1 MSHDAEA
8 EGAGTLEQAMRQ
20 AAAFLKED
28 PSLAEEQAFAILE
41 AVPGHPPAE
50 LLLAQARRRRGDLDG
65 ALALL
70 RALAGRQPRWAAAQV
85 ELGVA
90 LGQAGRGDEAIAA
103 LRKAVALKPDH
114 PDAWR
119 FLADHLV
126 ASGDA
131 EGADAAY
138 ARHIK
143 ASTRDPR
150 LLDAANAMVAN
161 DIPRAQ
167 ALLRAHLKAVPTDV
181 PAIRMFAEVAMRV
194 GRVVEAQNLLERC
207 LELAPGFE
215 AARHNYAVLL
225 HRQNQSAAALTEIER
240 LLERSPRNPGY
251 RNLLA
256 VILGRVGEYARSS
269 ALYRELLDEY
279 PANAKVWMSYGHVL
293 KTEGRTEDCIE
304 AYRETIAREPS
315 LGEAW
320 WSLANMKTFRF
331 SEADIDTMRAQLA
344 RDDLPDTDRL
354 HFEFAMGKALEDASE
369 WEGSFRHYAHAN
381 ALHHAT
387 VDYDPALNAGRIE
400 RFRKDFSAEFFKSRA
415 GQGCESPAPIFVV
428 GMPRSGSTLVEQI
441 LSSHSQVEGTTE
453 LPEIISMARAL
464 RERSEGDDTEGYI
477 PVLAAMDPAQLR
489 ALGGEYLERCR
500 IHRKTAAPFFIDK
513 MPNNFLHAG
522 LIHLM
527 LPNARIIDTRR
538 HPMACCFSNFK
549 QHYAR
554 GQNFS
559 YSLEDMGRYYRD
571 YVQLMAHFDA
581 VLPGRIHRVIYEQVV
596 ADTETEVRRLLEYC
610 GLPFEESCLR
620 FFENDRP
627 VRTASSEQVRRPI
640 YSEGVD
646 QWRHYE
652 PWLGPLEQVLGPTLA
667 CYPEPPP
674 G

>member
-1 MSHDAEA
+1 MSQNTEVT
-8 EGAGTLEQAMRQ
+8 GTLEQAMRQ
-20 AAAFLKED
+20 AVSLLKED
-28 PSLAEEQAFAILE
+28 PALAEEQAIAILE

-50 LLLAQARRRRGDLDG
+50 LLQAQARRQAGDSAA
-65 ALALL
+65 ALALIT
-70 RALAGRQPRWAAAQV
+70 ALADRQPRWAAAQV
-85 ELGVA
+85 ELGIS
-90 LGQAGRGDEAIAA
+90 LGQLGRGDEAIGA
-103 LRKAVALKPDH
+103 LRRAVALKPDH
-114 PDAWR
+114 PEAWR
-119 FLADHLV
+119 LLADHLM
-126 ASGDA
+126 ASGETEA
-131 EGADAAY
+131 ADAAY

-150 LLDAANAMVAN
+150 LLEAAGAMVVN
-161 DIPRAQ
+161 DVPRAE
-167 ALLRAHLKAVPTDV
+167 ALLRSHLKEKPTDV
-181 PAIRMFAEVAMRV
+181 PAIRMFAEVAVRV
-194 GRVVEAQNLLERC
+194 GRPVEAQRLLERC

-225 HRQNQSAAALTEIER
+225 HRQNQSAAALIETER

-269 ALYRELLDEY
+269 ALYKELLEEY
-279 PANAKVWMSYGHVL
+279 PSNAKVWMSYGHVL
-293 KTEGRTEDCIE
+293 KTEGRTEDCIR

-331 SEADIDTMRAQLA
+331 TEADMAAMRAQLA
-344 RDDLPDTDRL
+344 RPDLSDTDRL
-354 HFEFAMGKALEDASE
+354 HFDFAMGKALEDASA
-369 WEGSFRHYAHAN
+369 WEASFAHYASGN

-400 RFRKDFSAEFFKSRA
+400 RFRRDFTAGFFAERA
-415 GQGCESPAPIFVV
+415 GQGCDSPAPIFVV

-441 LSSHSQVEGTTE
+441 LSSHSEVEGTTE
-453 LPEIISMARAL
+453 LPEVISMARML
-464 RERSEGDDTEGYI
+464 RERSDGDETEGYNR
-477 PVLAAMDPAQLR
+477 VLAAMGPAELR
-489 ALGGEYLERCR
+489 ALGEEYLERCR
-500 IHRKTAAPFFIDK
+500 IHRKTTAPFFIDK
-513 MPNNFLHAG
+513 MPNNFLHTG

-559 YSLEDMGRYYRD
+559 YSLEDMGHYYRD
-571 YVQLMAHFDA
+571 YVRLMAHFDA
-581 VLPGRIHRVIYEQVV
+581 VLPGRVHRVIYEEMV
-596 ADTETEVRRLLEYC
+596 ADTEAEVRRLLDYC
-610 GLPFEESCLR
+610 GLPFEEGCLR

-640 YSEGVD
+640 YSDAVD
-646 QWRHYE
+646 QWRHYAA
-652 PWLGPLEQVLGPTLA
+652 WLGPLEQALGPALEH
-667 CYPEPPP
+667 YPDAPPV
-674 G
+674 

>member
-1 MSHDAEA
+1 MSQAED
-8 EGAGTLEQAMRQ
+8 GTGTLEEAMRH
-20 AAAFLKED
+20 ANALLRKD
-28 PSLAEEQAFAILE
+28 PVLAEEQALAILE

-50 LLLAQARRRRGDLDG
+50 LLQAQARRLSGDPAG
-65 ALALL
+65 ARVLIEALS
-70 RALAGRQPRWAAAQV
+70 ARQPRWAAAQV
-85 ELGVA
+85 ELGLA
-90 LGQAGRGDEAIAA
+90 LGQLGRGDEAILA
-103 LRKAVALKPDH
+103 LRRALTLKPEH
-114 PDAWR
+114 PEAWR
-119 FLADHLV
+119 LLADHLM
-126 ASGDA
+126 ASGETQA
-131 EGADAAY
+131 ADAAY

-150 LLDAANAMVAN
+150 LLEAASAMVVN
-161 DIPRAQ
+161 DIPRAE
-167 ALLRAHLKAVPTDV
+167 ALLRAHLKEKPTDV
-181 PAIRMFAEVAMRV
+181 AAIRMFAEVAVRV
-194 GRVVEAQNLLERC
+194 GRPVEAQRLLERC

-225 HRQNQSAAALTEIER
+225 HRQNQSQAALVETER
-240 LLERSPRNPGY
+240 LMARSPRSPSY

-269 ALYRELLDEY
+269 ALYKELLSEY
-279 PANAKVWMSYGHVL
+279 PSNAKVWMSYGHVL
-293 KTEGRTEDCIE
+293 KTEGRTEECIR

-331 SEADIDTMRAQLA
+331 SGTDMTAMQAQLA
-344 RDDLPDTDRL
+344 RNDLPDTDRL
-354 HFEFAMGKALEDASE
+354 HFDFAMGKALEDAGD
-369 WEGSFRHYAHAN
+369 WENSFRHYASGN
-381 ALHHAT
+381 AIHHAT

-400 RFRKDFSAEFFKSRA
+400 RFRRDFTAGFFAERT
-415 GQGCESPAPIFVV
+415 GQGCDSPAPIFVV

-453 LPEIISMARAL
+453 LPEIISMARIL
-464 RERSEGDDTEGYI
+464 RERSDGDDTEGYNR
-477 PVLAAMDPAQLR
+477 VLAAMGPEELR
-489 ALGGEYLERCR
+489 SLGEEYLERCR

-527 LPNARIIDTRR
+527 LPRAKIIDTRR

-571 YVQLMAHFDA
+571 YVRLMAHFDA
-581 VLPGRIHRVIYEQVV
+581 VLPGRVHRVIYERMV
-596 ADTETEVRRLLEYC
+596 ADTESEVRRLLDYC
-610 GLPFEESCLR
+610 GLPFEEGCLR

-640 YSEGVD
+640 YSESVD
-646 QWRHYE
+646 QWRNYG
-652 PWLGPLEQVLGPTLA
+652 PWLGPLEQALGEVLTL
-667 CYPEPPP
+667 YPEAPAA
-674 G
+674 

>member
-1 MSHDAEA
+1 MSQHS
-8 EGAGTLEQAMRQ
+8 EGTGTLEEAMRH
-20 AAAFLKED
+20 AVSLLKDD
-28 PSLAEEQAFAILE
+28 PALAEEQAIAILE

-50 LLLAQARRRRGDLDG
+50 LLQAQARRHAGDCAG
-65 ALALL
+65 ALSLIS
-70 RALAGRQPRWAAAQV
+70 ALAGRQPRWAAAQV
-85 ELGVA
+85 ELGLT
-90 LGQAGRGDEAIAA
+90 LGQLSRGDEAILA
-103 LRKAVALKPDH
+103 LQRAVALKPDH
-114 PDAWR
+114 PEAWR
-119 FLADHLV
+119 LLADHLM
-126 ASGDA
+126 ASGETQA
-131 EGADAAY
+131 ADAAY
-138 ARHIK
+138 VRHIK

-150 LLDAANAMVAN
+150 LLEAASAMLVN
-161 DIPRAQ
+161 DIPKAE
-167 ALLRAHLKAVPTDV
+167 ALLRAHLKEKPTDV
-181 PAIRMFAEVAMRV
+181 PAIRMFAEVAVRV
-194 GRVVEAQNLLERC
+194 GRPAEAQKLLERC

-225 HRQNQSAAALTEIER
+225 HRQNQSAAALIETER

-269 ALYRELLDEY
+269 ALYKELLEEY
-279 PANAKVWMSYGHVL
+279 PSNAKVWMSYGHVL
-293 KTEGRTEDCIE
+293 KTEGRTEDCIR

-331 SEADIDTMRAQLA
+331 TEADMAAMRAQLA
-344 RDDLPDTDRL
+344 RTDLSDTDRL
-354 HFEFAMGKALEDASE
+354 HFDFAMGKALEDASA
-369 WEGSFRHYAHAN
+369 WEASFAHYASGN

-400 RFRKDFSAEFFKSRA
+400 RFRRDFTAGFFAERA
-415 GQGCESPAPIFVV
+415 GQGCDSPAPIFVV

-453 LPEIISMARAL
+453 LPEIISMARSL
-464 RERSEGDDTEGYI
+464 RERSDGDETEGYTR
-477 PVLAAMDPAQLR
+477 VLAAMGPAELR
-489 ALGGEYLERCR
+489 ALGEEYLERCR
-500 IHRKTAAPFFIDK
+500 IHRKTTAPFFIDK
-513 MPNNFLHAG
+513 MPNNFLHTG

-559 YSLEDMGRYYRD
+559 YSLEDMGHYYRD
-571 YVQLMAHFDA
+571 YVRLMAHFDA
-581 VLPGRIHRVIYEQVV
+581 VLPGRVHRVIYEEMV
-596 ADTETEVRRLLEYC
+596 ADTEAEVRRLLDYC
-610 GLPFEESCLR
+610 GLPFEEGCLR

-640 YSEGVD
+640 YSDAVD
-646 QWRHYE
+646 QWRHYA
-652 PWLGPLEQVLGPTLA
+652 PWLGPLEQALGPALKH
-667 CYPEPPP
+667 YPEAPPA
-674 G
+674 